1 MSAVEAAIQFEKHLR
16 AALSLELPYSGQVH
30 RDLGGSRKGKAI
42 PAAVLLLFGYFRKRP
57 SSSSSG
63 LAEPLPALLYTL
75 RTDEVETHKGQ
86 ISFPGGHTEPEELN
100 QPEITALRE
109 TEEEVGI
116 SRKSVIL
123 AGRLPPLFTATGYL
137 IQPFVGILNRSIE
150 EIPLVLDTKETAE
163 AIWAPLESL
172 SSPGIYQAQMY
183 RVGDF
188 DFPIDVYQYQ
198 HHRIWGATGSMTKNL
213 LDRLNQGDG
222 LI

>member
-1 MSAVEAAIQFEKHLR
+1 MSSLEAAAKFEKHLR
-16 AALSLELPYSGQVH
+16 VALSLELPYSGQIY
-30 RDLGGSRKGKAI
+30 RDLGKFQKVKAI
-42 PAAVLLLFGYFRKRP
+42 PAAVLLLFGYFGKRP
-57 SSSSSG
+57 Q
-63 LAEPLPALLYTL
+63 PLPSLLYTR
-75 RTDEVETHKGQ
+75 RTDDVETHKGQ
-86 ISFPGGHTEPEELN
+86 ISFPGGHAEPEELN
-100 QPEITALRE
+100 QPEMTALRE

-116 SRKSVIL
+116 SRKSVKL

-150 EIPLVLDTKETAE
+150 EIPLVLDTKEAAE

-172 SSPGIYQAQMY
+172 SSPGTYQAQTY

-222 LI
+222 LK